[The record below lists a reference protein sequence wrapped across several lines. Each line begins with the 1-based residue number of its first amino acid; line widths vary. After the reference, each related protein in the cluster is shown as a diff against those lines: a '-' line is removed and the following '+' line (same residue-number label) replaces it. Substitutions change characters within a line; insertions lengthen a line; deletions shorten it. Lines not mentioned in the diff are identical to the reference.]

1 MNAVDVG
8 AEHACHAHD
17 STVFNTNILRQHPPL
32 WFATLGC
39 RANEHNT
46 VLHLWES
53 SHGFVGRGV
62 VLVLARGRAV
72 KSASSRHSRARRPRG
87 RVERSAQVDV
97 VRVVVQAA
105 NR

>member
-1 MNAVDVG
+1 MNAVEVG

-17 STVFNTNILRQHPPL
+17 STAFNANTLRQHPLL
-32 WFATLGC
+32 WFVMLGC

-53 SHGFVGRGV
+53 SHGEVGRGV

-72 KSASSRHSRARRPRG
+72 NSAFSRHSRARRPRG

-97 VRVVVQAA
+97 VRMVVQAE